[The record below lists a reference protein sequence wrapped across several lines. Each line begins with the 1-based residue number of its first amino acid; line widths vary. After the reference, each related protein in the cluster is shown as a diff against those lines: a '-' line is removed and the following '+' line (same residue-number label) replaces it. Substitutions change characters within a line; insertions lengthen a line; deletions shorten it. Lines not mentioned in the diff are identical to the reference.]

1 MSQPT
6 ENGATQ
12 QPSGGQRQRGPL
24 SVIFFTI
31 LLDLLGF
38 GMILPLLP
46 FYALTYGASALE
58 IGLLSSVYSL
68 GQFLFA
74 PIWGQLSDRWGRRP
88 VLLASIFATS
98 VAHLLLA
105 LAPTLTMLFLARAAA
120 GIFAANYSTA
130 QAYVADVTEG
140 KDRAKGMGLVG
151 AAFGLG
157 FVLGP
162 AMGAILAEVGGHVAV
177 PLAAAGLSLLNF
189 VLALIR
195 LPESLPPEARDRD
208 ERFRLRWLD
217 LRGIQEATDFPAG
230 TSPAGRRRSPV
241 LWLLVLVFLV
251 VFAFSAMESMLALF
265 CEQRFGFGVTETGL
279 LLVFIGVLMVVI
291 QGGLIGRLTH
301 RFGERA
307 LILVG
312 IVVMTAGLA
321 LMPLAFHLGL
331 LLLFSALLAIGSG
344 LYTPSIPALISRL
357 TSAGRQG
364 ATLGV
369 TRSPSS
375 LARAVGPFCG
385 GWLFENL
392 GPEWPFWGSSLVMV
406 LALVLGVWALAG
418 GRRPTAPATSSRRET
433 EPPRPE
439 PTPLSVPVDE

>member
-1 MSQPT
+1 MTQAT
-6 ENGATQ
+6 ENGP
-12 QPSGGQRQRGPL
+12 PSEPSAGQRRRGPL
-24 SVIFFTI
+24 SIIFFTI

-74 PIWGQLSDRWGRRP
+74 PFWGQLSDRWGRRR
-88 VLLASIFATS
+88 VLLVTIFATS
-98 VAHLLLA
+98 IAHLLLA
-105 LAPTLTMLFLARAAA
+105 LAPSLWMLFLARAAA

-130 QAYVADVTEG
+130 QAYVADVTTG

-177 PLAAAGLSLLNF
+177 PLAAAALSLLNF
-189 VLALIR
+189 VLAVVR
-195 LPESLPPEARDRD
+195 LPESLPPEARHTGE
-208 ERFRLRWLD
+208 ERFRLRWFD
-217 LRGIQEATDFPAG
+217 FRGLEEGSEAADG
-230 TSPAGRRRSPV
+230 GGGEGRKRS
-241 LWLLVLVFLV
+241 LIWLLALVFLV

-265 CEQRFGFGVTETGL
+265 CEERFGFGVKETGL
-279 LLVFIGVLMVVI
+279 LLVFIGVLMVII

-307 LILVG
+307 LILTG
-312 IVVMTAGLA
+312 IVVMMAGLA
-321 LMPLAFHLGL
+321 LLPLAFNLGL

-364 ATLGV
+364 ATLGL

-375 LARAVGPFCG
+375 LARAVGPFWG
-385 GWLFENL
+385 GWMFEHL
-392 GPEWPFWGSSLVMV
+392 GPEWPFWGSSVVMV
-406 LALVLGVWALAG
+406 LALVLGVWVLAG
-418 GRRPTAPATSSRRET
+418 WRSATPASGGA
-433 EPPRPE
+433 
-439 PTPLSVPVDE
+439 LSTVPVDE

>member
-1 MSQPT
+1 
-6 ENGATQ
+6 
-12 QPSGGQRQRGPL
+12 L
-24 SVIFFTI
+24 TI

-74 PIWGQLSDRWGRRP
+74 PLWGQLSDRWGRRP

-105 LAPTLTMLFLARAAA
+105 LAPTLWMLFLARAAA

-162 AMGAILAEVGGHVAV
+162 AMGAILSEVGGHVAV
-177 PLAAAGLSLLNF
+177 PLAAAALSLVNF

-195 LPESLPPEARDRD
+195 LPESLPPEARDRGD
-208 ERFRLRWLD
+208 GRFRLRWFD
-217 LRGIQEATDFPAG
+217 LRGLEEAKVSAAESATG
-230 TSPAGRRRSPV
+230 SRHKRSA

-265 CEQRFGFGVTETGL
+265 CEQRFGFGVKETGL
-279 LLVFIGVLMVVI
+279 LLVFIGVLMVII

-307 LILVG
+307 LILTG
-312 IVVMTAGLA
+312 ILVMLAGLA
-321 LMPLAFHLGL
+321 LVPLAFNLGL
-331 LLLFSALLAIGSG
+331 LLVFSALLAIGSG

-357 TSAGRQG
+357 TSADRQG
-364 ATLGV
+364 ATLGL

-385 GWLFENL
+385 GWMFENL
-392 GPEWPFWGSSLVMV
+392 GPEWPFWGSSIVMV
-406 LALVLGVWALAG
+406 VAFALGIWTLAGWRPEALAQN
-418 GRRPTAPATSSRRET
+418 PREA
-433 EPPRPE
+433 EQPPRPE
-439 PTPLSVPVDE
+439 PAPLSVPIEE